1 MKSIRHSVVFLVGL
15 IGLVQ
20 GFFGGGSLMAKRSC
34 TNEWFAGRLSFDGIA
49 VDGITVDGIT
59 VDGFSADRI
68 AVDGIL
74 GDSIAPKMQWFADA
88 KLGIFIHWGI
98 YAVEGTSESWSFHSR
113 QTTYPYYMSQLK
125 GFGAEKYDPK
135 AWVALIKESGAQY
148 AVITT
153 QHHDGVALW
162 ETKQLTPNTPWS
174 LSAKEPLKM
183 QKPALWNAK
192 LPLSVVAQSPAKRDV
207 IAPFASALREQGL
220 KFGAYY
226 SLLDWSHNDYPG
238 FYNDQGR
245 YKLAEDPIRWQR
257 FLQFMHGQI
266 GELSAQF
273 HPDLFWFDGDWE
285 HSNEEWNAPKIRQDI
300 LAANP
305 NAIMNGRLQGYGD
318 YATPE
323 QNMPITKPTL
333 VGLDGKPYSPLW
345 ELCMTSNDNWGW
357 RPNDTL
363 MKTSNEVIRIF
374 SECLGMGGNLLLDIG
389 PKADGTITWEQTRL
403 LKDLGRWTSKH
414 AEAIYG
420 SKAGMPLGH
429 FYGPSTISKD
439 STILYLFITQVQGM
453 SRDDKYIEAEELEDA
468 INEVLGK
475 SGEDAIEIDGGS
487 GMGCSVMVKGL
498 KNQIES
504 VQVLGTDFVIKPK
517 VVGKISWSSVPGTVF
532 IEVPFDALDSNVTV
546 LKLKLKG
553 PLSLYQGA
561 GGFH

>member
-1 MKSIRHSVVFLVGL
+1 MKSMRHSVVFLVGL

-20 GFFGGGSLMAKRSC
+20 GFFGGGGLMAKRSC
-34 TNEWFAGRLSFDGIA
+34 TNEWFAGRLSFDE
-49 VDGITVDGIT
+49 IT

-125 GFGAEKYDPK
+125 GFGAEKYDPN
-135 AWVALIKESGAQY
+135 AWAALIKESGAQY

-162 ETKQLTPNTPWS
+162 ETKQLTPNTPWN

-532 IEVPFDALDSNVTV
+532 IDVPFDALDSNVTV

>member
-15 IGLVQ
+15 MGLVQ
-20 GFFGGGSLMAKRSC
+20 GFFGGSQLLAKASC
-34 TNEWFAGRLSFDGIA
+34 TDKQSAVSSANGIDVQGLA
-49 VDGITVDGIT
+49 
-59 VDGFSADRI
+59 A
-68 AVDGIL
+68 
-74 GDSIAPKMQWFADA
+74 DSIAPKMQWFADA

-125 GFGAEKYDPK
+125 GFGAEKCDPK
-135 AWVALIKESGAQY
+135 AWAALIKESGAQY

-174 LSAKEPLKM
+174 LSSKEPLKV

-285 HSNEEWNAPKIRQDI
+285 HSNAEWNAPKIRQDI

-323 QNMPITKPTL
+323 QNMPIAKPML
-333 VGLDGKPYSPLW
+333 MGSDGKLHNAPW
-345 ELCMTSNDNWGW
+345 ELCLTSNDNWGW
-357 RPNDTL
+357 RPNDTM

-374 SECLGMGGNLLLDIG
+374 AECLGMGGNLLLDIG
-389 PKADGTITWEQTRL
+389 PKADGTITAEQTKL

-420 SKAGMPLGH
+420 SLAGLPAGH

-453 SRDDKYIEAEELEDA
+453 SRDDKYIEEEELEDA

-475 SGEDAIEIDGGS
+475 SGEDAIEIDGVA
-487 GMGCSVMVKGL
+487 GMKCSVMVKGL
-498 KNQIES
+498 RNEIES

-532 IEVPFDALDSNVTV
+532 MDVPFDALDEQVTV

-553 PLSLYQGA
+553 PLRLYEGQ

>member
-1 MKSIRHSVVFLVGL
+1 MKSMRHSAVFLVGL
-15 IGLVQ
+15 MGLVQ
-20 GFFGGGSLMAKRSC
+20 GFVGGGGLMAKASS
-34 TNEWFAGRLSFDGIA
+34 TDFPAADGMFVEGFA
-49 VDGITVDGIT
+49 
-59 VDGFSADRI
+59 DGFVMDSI
-68 AVDGIL
+68 APKGIEL
-74 GDSIAPKMQWFADA
+74 DSIAPKMQWFADA

-113 QTTYPYYMSQLK
+113 NTTYPYYMGQLK
-125 GFGAEKYDPK
+125 GFTAEKYNPK
-135 AWVALIKESGAQY
+135 AWAALIKESGAQY

-162 ETKQLTPNTPWS
+162 NTQQLTPNTPWS
-174 LSAKEPLKM
+174 LSASEPLKL
-183 QKPALWNAK
+183 QKPSLWNAK

-207 IAPFASALREQGL
+207 IAPFAAALREEGL

-238 FYNDQGR
+238 FFKDQGR
-245 YKLAEDPIRWQR
+245 YKLAEDTVRWQR
-257 FLQFMHGQI
+257 FLRFMHAQI
-266 GELSAQF
+266 GELSSQF
-273 HPDLFWFDGDWE
+273 QPDLFWFDGDWE
-285 HSNEEWNAPKIRQDI
+285 HSNAEWNAPKIRQDI

-323 QNMPITKPTL
+323 QNMPISRPMRM
-333 VGLDGKPYSPLW
+333 GLDGKAHSTLW

-389 PKADGTITWEQTRL
+389 PKADGTITAEQTKL
-403 LKDLGRWTSKH
+403 LRDLGRWTSKH

-420 SKAGMPLGH
+420 SLAGLPGGH
-429 FYGPSTISKD
+429 FYGPSTMSKD
-439 STILYLFITQVQGM
+439 STILYLFLTQVQGM
-453 SRDDKYIEAEELEDA
+453 PRDDKYLEEEALEEA

-475 SGEDAIEIDGGS
+475 AGEDAIEIDGGS
-487 GMGCSVMVKGL
+487 GMKCSVMVKGL
-498 KNQIES
+498 RNEIVSAEVMGVEGKLN
-504 VQVLGTDFVIKPK
+504 PK

-532 IEVPFDALDSNVTV
+532 MEVPVDALDSDVTV
-546 LKLKLKG
+546 LKLKLNG
-553 PLSLYQGA
+553 PLRLYNGA

>member
-1 MKSIRHSVVFLVGL
+1 MKSMRHSVVFLVGL
-15 IGLVQ
+15 MGLVQ
-20 GFFGGGSLMAKRSC
+20 GFVGGDGLMAKASR
-34 TNEWFAGRLSFDGIA
+34 TDFPAADGMFVEGFA
-49 VDGITVDGIT
+49 
-59 VDGFSADRI
+59 DGFVMDSI
-68 AVDGIL
+68 APKGIER
-74 GDSIAPKMQWFADA
+74 DSIAPKMQWFADA

-113 QTTYPYYMSQLK
+113 NTTYPYYMGQLK
-125 GFGAEKYDPK
+125 GFTAEKYNPK
-135 AWVALIKESGAQY
+135 AWAALIKESGAQY

-174 LSAKEPLKM
+174 LSSKEPLKM

-285 HSNEEWNAPKIRQDI
+285 HSNAEWNAPKVRQDI

-323 QNMPITKPTL
+323 QNMPITRPML
-333 VGLDGKPYSPLW
+333 MGSDGKLHNAPW
-345 ELCMTSNDNWGW
+345 ELCLTSNDNWGW
-357 RPNDTL
+357 RPNDTM

-374 SECLGMGGNLLLDIG
+374 AECLGMGGNLLLDIG
-389 PKADGTITWEQTRL
+389 PRADGTITVEQTKL
-403 LKDLGRWTSKH
+403 LRDLGRWTSKH

-420 SKAGMPLGH
+420 SLAGFPAGH
-429 FYGPSTISKD
+429 FYGPSTIGKD
-439 STILYLFITQVQGM
+439 STILYLFVTQVQGM
-453 SRDDKYIEAEELEDA
+453 SKEDKYIEEEELEDA

-475 SGEDAIEIDGGS
+475 SGEDAIEIDGCS
-487 GMGCSVMVKGL
+487 GMKCSVMVKGL
-498 KNQIES
+498 KNEIES

-517 VVGKISWSSVPGTVF
+517 VVGKISWSSVPGTIF
-532 IEVPFDALDSNVTV
+532 MDVPFDALDEQVTV

-553 PLSLYQGA
+553 PLRLYEGQ

>member
-1 MKSIRHSVVFLVGL
+1 MKRIRHSVVFLVGL
-15 IGLVQ
+15 MGLVQ
-20 GFFGGGSLMAKRSC
+20 GFFGGGGLMAK
-34 TNEWFAGRLSFDGIA
+34 
-49 VDGITVDGIT
+49 
-59 VDGFSADRI
+59 GFSA
-68 AVDGIL
+68 
-74 GDSIAPKMQWFADA
+74 DSIAPKMQWFADA

-113 QTTYPYYMSQLK
+113 NTTYPYYMGQLK

-135 AWVALIKESGAQY
+135 AWATLIKESGAQY

-162 ETKQLTPNTPWS
+162 NTQQLTPNTPWS
-174 LSAKEPLKM
+174 LNTKDPLKM

-245 YKLAEDPIRWQR
+245 YKLAENPMRWQR

-266 GELSAQF
+266 GELSTQF

-285 HSNEEWNAPKIRQDI
+285 HSNEEWNAPKIRRDI

-323 QNMPITKPTL
+323 QNMPISKPTL
-333 VGLDGKPYSPLW
+333 IGLDGKAHGTLW

-420 SKAGMPLGH
+420 SLAGMPAGH

-439 STILYLFITQVQGM
+439 STILYLFLTQVQGIDK
-453 SRDDKYIEAEELEDA
+453 DDKYINEEELEEA

-475 SGEDAIEIDGGS
+475 VGDDHIELDGSSGLT
-487 GMGCSVMVKGL
+487 CSVMVKGL
-498 KNQIES
+498 RNEILSAE
-504 VQVLGTDFVIKPK
+504 VLGVEGKLRPK

-532 IEVPFDALDSNVTV
+532 MEVPVDALDSDVTV

-553 PLSLYQGA
+553 PLSLYRGA

>member
-15 IGLVQ
+15 MGLVQ
-20 GFFGGGSLMAKRSC
+20 GFFGGSQLLAKASC
-34 TNEWFAGRLSFDGIA
+34 TEKQSAGA
-49 VDGITVDGIT
+49 
-59 VDGFSADRI
+59 SANGMVVQGL
-68 AVDGIL
+68 AA
-74 GDSIAPKMQWFADA
+74 DSIAPKMQWFADA

-113 QTTYPYYMSQLK
+113 NTTYPYYMSQLK

-135 AWVALIKESGAQY
+135 AWAALIKESGAQY

-174 LSAKEPLKM
+174 LSSKEPLKV

-285 HSNEEWNAPKIRQDI
+285 HSNEEWYAPKIRQDI

-323 QNMPITKPTL
+323 QNMPITKPML
-333 VGLDGKPYSPLW
+333 MGSDGKPHNAPW
-345 ELCMTSNDNWGW
+345 ELCLTSNDNWGW
-357 RPNDTL
+357 RPNDTM

-374 SECLGMGGNLLLDIG
+374 AECLGMGGNLLLDIG
-389 PKADGTITWEQTRL
+389 PKADGTITAEQTKL

-420 SKAGMPLGH
+420 SLAGLPAGH

-439 STILYLFITQVQGM
+439 STILYLFVTQVQGM
-453 SRDDKYIEAEELEDA
+453 SRDDKYIEEEELEDA

-475 SGEDAIEIDGGS
+475 SGEDAIEIDGVS
-487 GMGCSVMVKGL
+487 GMKCLVMVKGL
-498 KNQIES
+498 SNEIES

-532 IEVPFDALDSNVTV
+532 MDVPFDALDEQVTV

-553 PLSLYQGA
+553 PLRLYEGQ

>member
-1 MKSIRHSVVFLVGL
+1 MKSMRHSVVFLVGL
-15 IGLVQ
+15 MGLVQ
-20 GFFGGGSLMAKRSC
+20 GFVGGGGLMAKASC
-34 TNEWFAGRLSFDGIA
+34 TDFPAADGMFVEGFA
-49 VDGITVDGIT
+49 
-59 VDGFSADRI
+59 DGFVMDSI
-68 AVDGIL
+68 APKGIER
-74 GDSIAPKMQWFADA
+74 DSIAPKMQWFADA

-113 QTTYPYYMSQLK
+113 NTTYPYYMGQLK
-125 GFGAEKYDPK
+125 GFTAEKYDPK
-135 AWVALIKESGAQY
+135 AWAALIKESGAQY

-162 ETKQLTPNTPWS
+162 NTQQLTPNTPWS
-174 LSAKEPLKM
+174 LSASEPLKL
-183 QKPALWNAK
+183 QKPSLWNAK

-207 IAPFASALREQGL
+207 IAPFAAALREEGL

-238 FYNDQGR
+238 FFKDQGR
-245 YKLAEDPIRWQR
+245 YKLTEDTVRWQR
-257 FLQFMHGQI
+257 FLRFMHAQI
-266 GELSAQF
+266 GELSSQF

-285 HSNEEWNAPKIRQDI
+285 HSNAEWNAPKIRKDI
-300 LAANP
+300 LTANP

-323 QNMPITKPTL
+323 QNMPIERPTL
-333 VGLDGKPYSPLW
+333 VGLDGKAHGTLW

-389 PKADGTITWEQTRL
+389 PKADGTITAEQTKL
-403 LKDLGRWTSKH
+403 LRDLGRWTSKH

-420 SKAGMPLGH
+420 SLAGLPGGH
-429 FYGPSTISKD
+429 FYGPSTMSKD
-439 STILYLFITQVQGM
+439 STILYLFLTQVQGVP
-453 SRDDKYIEAEELEDA
+453 RDDKYLEEEALEEA

-475 SGEDAIEIDGGS
+475 AGEDAIEIDGGS
-487 GMGCSVMVKGL
+487 GMKCSVMVKGL
-498 KNQIES
+498 RNEIVSAEVMGVDGKLN
-504 VQVLGTDFVIKPK
+504 PK

-532 IEVPFDALDSNVTV
+532 MEVPVDALDSDVTV
-546 LKLKLKG
+546 LKLKLNG
-553 PLSLYQGA
+553 PLRLYNGA

>member
-1 MKSIRHSVVFLVGL
+1 MKSMRHSMVFLVGL
-15 IGLVQ
+15 MGLVQ
-20 GFFGGGSLMAKRSC
+20 GFFGGGTLIAKGSLITEQCVGRVSIVGIAAHRMATDRID
-34 TNEWFAGRLSFDGIA
+34 ADGI
-49 VDGITVDGIT
+49 V
-59 VDGFSADRI
+59 
-68 AVDGIL
+68 
-74 GDSIAPKMQWFADA
+74 GDSIAPKMLWFADA

-113 QTTYPYYMSQLK
+113 NTTYPYYMSQLK
-125 GFGAEKYDPK
+125 GFGAEKYDPR
-135 AWVALIKESGAQY
+135 AWASLIKESGAQY

-162 ETKQLTPNTPWS
+162 DTKQITPNTPWS
-174 LSAKEPLKM
+174 LSSKEPLKM

-238 FYNDQGR
+238 FFNDQGR
-245 YKLAEDPIRWQR
+245 YKLTEDPIRWQR

-266 GELSAQF
+266 GELNTQF

-285 HSNEEWNAPKIRQDI
+285 HSNDEWNAPKIRQEI

-323 QNMPITKPTL
+323 QNMPITKPKW

-345 ELCMTSNDNWGW
+345 ELCLTSNDNWGW
-357 RPNDTL
+357 RPNDTM

-389 PKADGTITWEQTRL
+389 PKADGTIPWEQIRL

-429 FYGPSTISKD
+429 FYGPSTMSKD
-439 STILYLFITQVQGM
+439 STILYLFLTQVQGM
-453 SRDDKYIEAEELEDA
+453 SRDDKFIEAEELEDA

-475 SGEDAIEIDGGS
+475 SGDDAIEIDGGS
-487 GMGCSVMVKGL
+487 GMSCSVMVKGL

-504 VQVLGTDFVIKPK
+504 VQVLGTDFEIKPK

-532 IEVPFDALDSNVTV
+532 MEVPFDALDSEVTI
-546 LKLKLKG
+546 LKLKLNG
-553 PLSLYQGA
+553 PLRLYQGE

>member
-1 MKSIRHSVVFLVGL
+1 MKSMRHSAVFLVGL
-15 IGLVQ
+15 MGLVQ
-20 GFFGGGSLMAKRSC
+20 GFVGGGDLMAKASS
-34 TNEWFAGRLSFDGIA
+34 TDFPAADGMFVEGFA
-49 VDGITVDGIT
+49 
-59 VDGFSADRI
+59 DGFVMDSI
-68 AVDGIL
+68 APKGIEL
-74 GDSIAPKMQWFADA
+74 DSIAPKMQWFADA

-113 QTTYPYYMSQLK
+113 NTTYPYYMGQLK
-125 GFGAEKYDPK
+125 GFTAEKYNPK
-135 AWVALIKESGAQY
+135 AWAALIKESGAQY

-162 ETKQLTPNTPWS
+162 NTQQLTPNTPWS
-174 LSAKEPLKM
+174 LSASEPLKL
-183 QKPALWNAK
+183 QKPSLWNAK

-207 IAPFASALREQGL
+207 IAPFAAALREEGL

-238 FYNDQGR
+238 FFKDQGR
-245 YKLAEDPIRWQR
+245 YKLAEDTVRWQR
-257 FLQFMHGQI
+257 FLRFMHAQI
-266 GELSAQF
+266 GELSSQF
-273 HPDLFWFDGDWE
+273 RPDLFWFDGDWE
-285 HSNEEWNAPKIRQDI
+285 HSNAEWNAPKIRQDI

-323 QNMPITKPTL
+323 QNMPISRPMRM
-333 VGLDGKPYSPLW
+333 GLDGKAHSTLW

-389 PKADGTITWEQTRL
+389 PKADGTITAEQTKL
-403 LKDLGRWTSKH
+403 LRDLGRWTSKH

-420 SKAGMPLGH
+420 SLAGLPGGH
-429 FYGPSTISKD
+429 FYGPSTMSKD
-439 STILYLFITQVQGM
+439 STVLYLFLTQVQGM
-453 SRDDKYIEAEELEDA
+453 PRDDKYLEEEALEEA

-475 SGEDAIEIDGGS
+475 AGEDAIEIDGGS
-487 GMGCSVMVKGL
+487 GMKCSVMVKGL
-498 KNQIES
+498 RNEIVSAEVMGVEGKLN
-504 VQVLGTDFVIKPK
+504 PK

-532 IEVPFDALDSNVTV
+532 MEVPVDALDSDVTV
-546 LKLKLKG
+546 LKLKLNG
-553 PLSLYQGA
+553 PLRLYKGA

>member
-1 MKSIRHSVVFLVGL
+1 MKSMRHSVVFLVGL
-15 IGLVQ
+15 MGLVQ
-20 GFFGGGSLMAKRSC
+20 GFVGGGGLMAKASC
-34 TNEWFAGRLSFDGIA
+34 TDFPAADGMFVEGFA
-49 VDGITVDGIT
+49 
-59 VDGFSADRI
+59 DGFVMDSI
-68 AVDGIL
+68 APKGIER
-74 GDSIAPKMQWFADA
+74 DSIAPKMQWFADA

-113 QTTYPYYMSQLK
+113 NTTYPYYMGQLK
-125 GFGAEKYDPK
+125 GFTAEKYDPK
-135 AWVALIKESGAQY
+135 AWAALIKESGAQY

-162 ETKQLTPNTPWS
+162 NTQQLTPNTPWS
-174 LSAKEPLKM
+174 LSASEPLKL
-183 QKPALWNAK
+183 QKPSLWNAK

-207 IAPFASALREQGL
+207 IAPFAAALREEGL

-238 FYNDQGR
+238 FFKDQGR
-245 YKLAEDPIRWQR
+245 YKLTEDTVRWQR
-257 FLQFMHGQI
+257 FLRFMHAQI
-266 GELSAQF
+266 GELSSQF
-273 HPDLFWFDGDWE
+273 QPDLFWFDGDWE
-285 HSNEEWNAPKIRQDI
+285 HSNAEWNAPKIRQDI
-300 LAANP
+300 LVANP

-323 QNMPITKPTL
+323 QNMPIERPTL
-333 VGLDGKPYSPLW
+333 LGLDGKAHGTLW

-389 PKADGTITWEQTRL
+389 PKADGTITAEQTKL
-403 LKDLGRWTSKH
+403 LRDLGRWTSKH

-420 SKAGMPLGH
+420 SLAGLPGGH
-429 FYGPSTISKD
+429 FYGPSTMSKD
-439 STILYLFITQVQGM
+439 STILYLFLTQVQGVP
-453 SRDDKYIEAEELEDA
+453 RDDKYLEEEALEEA

-475 SGEDAIEIDGGS
+475 AGEDAIEIDGGS
-487 GMGCSVMVKGL
+487 GMKCSVMVKGL
-498 KNQIES
+498 RNEIVSAEVMGVDGKLN
-504 VQVLGTDFVIKPK
+504 PK

-532 IEVPFDALDSNVTV
+532 MEVPVDALDSDVTV
-546 LKLKLKG
+546 LKLKLNG
-553 PLSLYQGA
+553 PLRLYNGA

>member
-1 MKSIRHSVVFLVGL
+1 MRHSVVFLVGL
-15 IGLVQ
+15 MGLVQ
-20 GFFGGGSLMAKRSC
+20 GFVGGGGLMAKASC
-34 TNEWFAGRLSFDGIA
+34 TDFPAADGMFVEGFA
-49 VDGITVDGIT
+49 
-59 VDGFSADRI
+59 DGFVMDSI
-68 AVDGIL
+68 APKGIER
-74 GDSIAPKMQWFADA
+74 DSIAPKMQWFADA

-113 QTTYPYYMSQLK
+113 NTTYPYYMGQLK
-125 GFGAEKYDPK
+125 GFTAEKYDPK
-135 AWVALIKESGAQY
+135 AWAALIKESGAQY

-162 ETKQLTPNTPWS
+162 NTQQLTPNTPWS
-174 LSAKEPLKM
+174 LSASEPLKL
-183 QKPALWNAK
+183 QKPSLWNAK

-207 IAPFASALREQGL
+207 IAPFAAALREEGL

-238 FYNDQGR
+238 FFKDQGR
-245 YKLAEDPIRWQR
+245 YKLTEDTVRWQR
-257 FLQFMHGQI
+257 FLRFMHAQI
-266 GELSAQF
+266 GELSSQF
-273 HPDLFWFDGDWE
+273 QPDLFWFDGDWE
-285 HSNEEWNAPKIRQDI
+285 HSNAEWNAPKIRQDI

-323 QNMPITKPTL
+323 QNMPISRPMRM
-333 VGLDGKPYSPLW
+333 GLDGKAHSTLW

-389 PKADGTITWEQTRL
+389 PKADGSITAEQTKL
-403 LKDLGRWTSKH
+403 LRDLGRWTSKH

-420 SKAGMPLGH
+420 SLAGLPGGH
-429 FYGPSTISKD
+429 FYGPSTMSKD
-439 STILYLFITQVQGM
+439 STILYLFLTQVQGVP
-453 SRDDKYIEAEELEDA
+453 RDDKYLEEEALEEA

-475 SGEDAIEIDGGS
+475 AGEDAIEIDGGS
-487 GMGCSVMVKGL
+487 GMKCSVMVKGL
-498 KNQIES
+498 RNEIVSAEVMGVEGKLN
-504 VQVLGTDFVIKPK
+504 PK

-532 IEVPFDALDSNVTV
+532 MEVPVDALDSDVTV
-546 LKLKLKG
+546 LKLKFNG
-553 PLSLYQGA
+553 PLRLYNGA

>member
-1 MKSIRHSVVFLVGL
+1 MKSMRHSVVFLVGL
-15 IGLVQ
+15 MGLVQ
-20 GFFGGGSLMAKRSC
+20 GFVGGGGLMAKASC
-34 TNEWFAGRLSFDGIA
+34 TDFPAADGMFVEGFA
-49 VDGITVDGIT
+49 
-59 VDGFSADRI
+59 DGFVMDSI
-68 AVDGIL
+68 APKGIER
-74 GDSIAPKMQWFADA
+74 DSIAPKMQWFADA

-113 QTTYPYYMSQLK
+113 NTTYPYYMGQLK
-125 GFGAEKYDPK
+125 GFTAEKYNPK
-135 AWVALIKESGAQY
+135 AWAALIKESGAQY

-162 ETKQLTPNTPWS
+162 NTQQLTPNTPWS
-174 LSAKEPLKM
+174 LGASEPLKL
-183 QKPALWNAK
+183 QKPSLWNAK

-207 IAPFASALREQGL
+207 IAPFAAALREEGL

-238 FYNDQGR
+238 FFKDQGR
-245 YKLAEDPIRWQR
+245 YKLAEDPMRWQR

-266 GELSAQF
+266 GELSTQF

-285 HSNEEWNAPKIRQDI
+285 HSNEEWNAPKIRRDI

-323 QNMPITKPTL
+323 QNMPIERPTL
-333 VGLDGKPYSPLW
+333 VGLDGKAHGTLW

-420 SKAGMPLGH
+420 SLAGLPAGH

-439 STILYLFITQVQGM
+439 STILYLFLTQVQGIDK
-453 SRDDKYIEAEELEDA
+453 DDKYINEEELEEA

-475 SGEDAIEIDGGS
+475 VGDDHIELDGSSGLT
-487 GMGCSVMVKGL
+487 CSVMVKGL
-498 KNQIES
+498 RNEILSAE
-504 VQVLGTDFVIKPK
+504 VLGVEGKLRPK

-532 IEVPFDALDSNVTV
+532 MEVPVDALDSDVTV

-553 PLSLYQGA
+553 PLSLYRGA

>member
-1 MKSIRHSVVFLVGL
+1 MKRIRHSVVFLVGL
-15 IGLVQ
+15 MGLVQ
-20 GFFGGGSLMAKRSC
+20 GFFGGGGLMAKASC
-34 TNEWFAGRLSFDGIA
+34 TDFPAADGMFVEGFA
-49 VDGITVDGIT
+49 
-59 VDGFSADRI
+59 DGFVTDSI
-68 AVDGIL
+68 APKGIER
-74 GDSIAPKMQWFADA
+74 DSIAPKMQWFADA

-113 QTTYPYYMSQLK
+113 NTTYPYYMGQLK

-135 AWVALIKESGAQY
+135 AWATLIKESGAQY

-162 ETKQLTPNTPWS
+162 DTKQLTPNTPWS
-174 LSAKEPLKM
+174 LSANEPLKM
-183 QKPALWNAK
+183 QKPSLWNAK

-207 IAPFASALREQGL
+207 IAPFASALREEGL

-238 FYNDQGR
+238 FFNDQGR
-245 YKLAEDPIRWQR
+245 YKLAEDPMRWQR

-266 GELSAQF
+266 GELSTQF

-285 HSNEEWNAPKIRQDI
+285 HSNEEWNAPKIRRDI

-323 QNMPITKPTL
+323 QNMPIERPTL
-333 VGLDGKPYSPLW
+333 VGLDGKAHGTLW

-420 SKAGMPLGH
+420 SLAGLPSGH

-439 STILYLFITQVQGM
+439 STILYLFLTQVQGIDK
-453 SRDDKYIEAEELEDA
+453 DDKYINEEELEEA

-475 SGEDAIEIDGGS
+475 VGDDHIELDGSSGLT
-487 GMGCSVMVKGL
+487 CSVMVKGL
-498 KNQIES
+498 RNEILSAE
-504 VQVLGTDFVIKPK
+504 VLGVEGKLRPK

-532 IEVPFDALDSNVTV
+532 MEVPVDALDSDVTV

-553 PLSLYQGA
+553 PLSLYRGA

>member
-1 MKSIRHSVVFLVGL
+1 MKSMRHSVVFLVGL
-15 IGLVQ
+15 MGLVQ
-20 GFFGGGSLMAKRSC
+20 GFVGGGGLMAKASC
-34 TNEWFAGRLSFDGIA
+34 TDFPAADGMFVEGFA
-49 VDGITVDGIT
+49 
-59 VDGFSADRI
+59 DGFVMDSI
-68 AVDGIL
+68 APKGIER
-74 GDSIAPKMQWFADA
+74 DSIAPKMQWFADA

-113 QTTYPYYMSQLK
+113 NTTYPYYMGQLK
-125 GFGAEKYDPK
+125 GFTAEKYDPK
-135 AWVALIKESGAQY
+135 AWAALIKESGAQY

-162 ETKQLTPNTPWS
+162 NTQQLTPNTPWS
-174 LSAKEPLKM
+174 LSASEPLKL
-183 QKPALWNAK
+183 QKPSLWNAK

-207 IAPFASALREQGL
+207 IAPFAAALREEGL

-238 FYNDQGR
+238 FFKDQGR
-245 YKLAEDPIRWQR
+245 YKLTEDTVRWQR
-257 FLQFMHGQI
+257 FLRFMHAQI
-266 GELSAQF
+266 GELSSQF
-273 HPDLFWFDGDWE
+273 QPDLFWFDGDWE
-285 HSNEEWNAPKIRQDI
+285 HSNAEWNAPKIRQDI
-300 LAANP
+300 LTANP

-323 QNMPITKPTL
+323 QNMPISRPMRM
-333 VGLDGKPYSPLW
+333 GLDGKAHSTLW

-389 PKADGTITWEQTRL
+389 PKADGSITAEQTKL
-403 LKDLGRWTSKH
+403 LRDLGRWTSKH

-420 SKAGMPLGH
+420 SLAGLPGGH
-429 FYGPSTISKD
+429 FYGPSTMSKD
-439 STILYLFITQVQGM
+439 STILYLFLTQVQGVP
-453 SRDDKYIEAEELEDA
+453 RDDKYLEEEALEEA

-475 SGEDAIEIDGGS
+475 AGEDAIEIDGGS
-487 GMGCSVMVKGL
+487 GMKCSVMVKGL
-498 KNQIES
+498 RNEIVSAEVMGVEGKLN
-504 VQVLGTDFVIKPK
+504 PK

-532 IEVPFDALDSNVTV
+532 MEVPVDALDSDVTV
-546 LKLKLKG
+546 LKLKFNG
-553 PLSLYQGA
+553 PLRLYNGA

>member
-1 MKSIRHSVVFLVGL
+1 
-15 IGLVQ
+15 
-20 GFFGGGSLMAKRSC
+20 
-34 TNEWFAGRLSFDGIA
+34 
-49 VDGITVDGIT
+49 
-59 VDGFSADRI
+59 
-68 AVDGIL
+68 
-74 GDSIAPKMQWFADA
+74 
-88 KLGIFIHWGI
+88 
-98 YAVEGTSESWSFHSR
+98 
-113 QTTYPYYMSQLK
+113 MSQLK
-125 GFGAEKYDPK
+125 GFGAEKYDPR
-135 AWVALIKESGAQY
+135 AWASLIKESGAQY

-162 ETKQLTPNTPWS
+162 DTKQITPNTPWS
-174 LSAKEPLKM
+174 LSSKEPLKM

-238 FYNDQGR
+238 FFNDQGR
-245 YKLAEDPIRWQR
+245 YKLTEDPIRWQR

-266 GELSAQF
+266 GELNTQF

-285 HSNEEWNAPKIRQDI
+285 HSNDEWNAPKIRQEI
-300 LAANP
+300 LAVNP

-323 QNMPITKPTL
+323 QNMPITKPKW

-345 ELCMTSNDNWGW
+345 ELCLTSNDNWGW
-357 RPNDTL
+357 RPNDTM

-389 PKADGTITWEQTRL
+389 PKADGTIPWEQIRL

-429 FYGPSTISKD
+429 FYGPSTMSKD
-439 STILYLFITQVQGM
+439 STILYLFLTQVQGM
-453 SRDDKYIEAEELEDA
+453 SRDDKFIEAEELEDA

-475 SGEDAIEIDGGS
+475 SGDDAIEIDGGS
-487 GMGCSVMVKGL
+487 GMSCSVMVKGL

-504 VQVLGTDFVIKPK
+504 VQVLGTDFEIKPK

-532 IEVPFDALDSNVTV
+532 MEVPFDALDSEVTI
-546 LKLKLKG
+546 LKLKLNG
-553 PLSLYQGA
+553 PLRLYQGE

>member
-1 MKSIRHSVVFLVGL
+1 MKSMRHSAVFLAGL
-15 IGLVQ
+15 MGLVQ
-20 GFFGGGSLMAKRSC
+20 GVLGDGGLMAKASC
-34 TNEWFAGRLSFDGIA
+34 TDYPAANGMFVEGIA
-49 VDGITVDGIT
+49 DRFVMDSIAPKGIE
-59 VDGFSADRI
+59 R
-68 AVDGIL
+68 
-74 GDSIAPKMQWFADA
+74 DSIAPKMQWFADA

-113 QTTYPYYMSQLK
+113 NTTYPYYMGQLK
-125 GFGAEKYDPK
+125 GFTAEKYDPK
-135 AWVALIKESGAQY
+135 AWAALIKESGAQY

-162 ETKQLTPNTPWS
+162 NTQQLTPNTAWS
-174 LSAKEPLKM
+174 LSASEPLKL

-207 IAPFASALREQGL
+207 IAPFASALREEGL

-238 FYNDQGR
+238 FFKDQGR
-245 YKLAEDPIRWQR
+245 YKLAEDTVRWQR
-257 FLQFMHGQI
+257 FLQFMHAQI
-266 GELSAQF
+266 GELSSQF

-285 HSNEEWNAPKIRQDI
+285 HSNAEWNAPKIRQDI
-300 LAANP
+300 LTANP

-323 QNMPITKPTL
+323 QNMPITRPMR
-333 VGLDGKPYSPLW
+333 VGLDGKAHGTLW

-389 PKADGTITWEQTRL
+389 PKADGTITAEQTKL
-403 LKDLGRWTSKH
+403 LRDLGRWTRKH

-420 SKAGMPLGH
+420 SLAGLPGGH

-439 STILYLFITQVQGM
+439 STILYLFLTQVQGVP
-453 SRDDKYIEAEELEDA
+453 RDDKYLEEEALEEA

-475 SGEDAIEIDGGS
+475 AGDEAIEIDGGS
-487 GMGCSVMVKGL
+487 GMKYSVMVKGL
-498 KNQIES
+498 RNEIVSAE
-504 VQVLGTDFVIKPK
+504 VMGVEGRLNPK
-517 VVGKISWSSVPGTVF
+517 VVGRISWSSVPGTVF
-532 IEVPFDALDSNVTV
+532 MEVPVDSLDSDVTV

-553 PLSLYQGA
+553 PLSLYRGA

>member
-1 MKSIRHSVVFLVGL
+1 MKSIRHSRVFLVGL

-20 GFFGGGSLMAKRSC
+20 GFFGGVSLMAKGSRINKQSV
-34 TNEWFAGRLSFDGIA
+34 GRLSIVGIA
-49 VDGITVDGIT
+49 
-59 VDGFSADRI
+59 ADRSPI
-68 AVDGIL
+68 ERNAADEIV

-113 QTTYPYYMSQLK
+113 NTSYPFYMSQLK
-125 GFGAEKYDPK
+125 GFGAEKYDPR
-135 AWVALIKESGAQY
+135 AWASLIKESGAQY

-162 ETKQLTPNTPWS
+162 DTKQITPNTPWS
-174 LSAKEPLKM
+174 LSSKEPLKM

-238 FYNDQGR
+238 FFNDQGR
-245 YKLAEDPIRWQR
+245 YKLTEDPIRWQR

-285 HSNEEWNAPKIRQDI
+285 HSNDEWNAPKIRQEI

-323 QNMPITKPTL
+323 QNMPITKPTW
-333 VGLDGKPYSPLW
+333 VGLDGKTYSPQW

-357 RPNDTL
+357 RPNDTM

-389 PKADGTITWEQTRL
+389 PKADGTIPWEQIRL

-420 SKAGMPLGH
+420 SKAGLPLGH
-429 FYGPSTISKD
+429 FYGPSTMSKD

-487 GMGCSVMVKGL
+487 GMSCSVMVKGL

-532 IEVPFDALDSNVTV
+532 MDVPFDALDSDVTV
-546 LKLKLKG
+546 LKLKLNG

>member
-1 MKSIRHSVVFLVGL
+1 MKSIRHSRVFLVGL

-20 GFFGGGSLMAKRSC
+20 GFFGGVSLMAKGSRINKQSV
-34 TNEWFAGRLSFDGIA
+34 GRLSIVGIAADRSATERNAADGI
-49 VDGITVDGIT
+49 V
-59 VDGFSADRI
+59 
-68 AVDGIL
+68 

-113 QTTYPYYMSQLK
+113 NTSYPFYMSQLK
-125 GFGAEKYDPK
+125 GFGAEKYDPR
-135 AWVALIKESGAQY
+135 AWASLIKESGAQY

-162 ETKQLTPNTPWS
+162 DTKQITPNTPWS
-174 LSAKEPLKM
+174 LSSKEPLKM

-238 FYNDQGR
+238 FFNDQGR
-245 YKLAEDPIRWQR
+245 YKLTEDPIRWQR

-285 HSNEEWNAPKIRQDI
+285 HSNDEWNAPKIRQEI

-323 QNMPITKPTL
+323 QNMPITKPTW
-333 VGLDGKPYSPLW
+333 VGLDGKTYSPQW

-357 RPNDTL
+357 RPNDTM

-389 PKADGTITWEQTRL
+389 PKADGTIPWEQIRL

-420 SKAGMPLGH
+420 SKAGLPLGH
-429 FYGPSTISKD
+429 FYGPSTMSKD
-439 STILYLFITQVQGM
+439 STILYLFVTQVQGM

-487 GMGCSVMVKGL
+487 GMSCSVMVKGL

-532 IEVPFDALDSNVTV
+532 MDVPFDALDSDVTV
-546 LKLKLKG
+546 LKLKLNG

>member
-1 MKSIRHSVVFLVGL
+1 MKSMRHSMVFLVGL
-15 IGLVQ
+15 MGLVQ
-20 GFFGGGSLMAKRSC
+20 GFFGGGTLIAKGSLITEQCVGRVSIVGIAAHRMATDRID
-34 TNEWFAGRLSFDGIA
+34 ADGI
-49 VDGITVDGIT
+49 V
-59 VDGFSADRI
+59 
-68 AVDGIL
+68 
-74 GDSIAPKMQWFADA
+74 GDSIAPKMLWFADA

-113 QTTYPYYMSQLK
+113 NTTYPYYMSQLK
-125 GFGAEKYDPK
+125 GFGAEKYDPR
-135 AWVALIKESGAQY
+135 AWASLIKESGAQY

-162 ETKQLTPNTPWS
+162 DTKQITPNTPWS
-174 LSAKEPLKM
+174 LSSKEPLKM

-238 FYNDQGR
+238 FFNDQGR
-245 YKLAEDPIRWQR
+245 YKLTEDPIRWQR

-266 GELSAQF
+266 GELNTQF

-285 HSNEEWNAPKIRQDI
+285 HSNDEWNAPKIRQEI
-300 LAANP
+300 LAVNP

-323 QNMPITKPTL
+323 QNMPITKPKW

-345 ELCMTSNDNWGW
+345 ELCLTSNDNWGW
-357 RPNDTL
+357 RPNDTM

-389 PKADGTITWEQTRL
+389 PKADGTIPWEQIRL

-429 FYGPSTISKD
+429 FYGPSTMSKD
-439 STILYLFITQVQGM
+439 STILYLFLTQVQGM
-453 SRDDKYIEAEELEDA
+453 SRDDKFIEAEELEDA

-475 SGEDAIEIDGGS
+475 SGDDAIEIDGGS
-487 GMGCSVMVKGL
+487 GMSCSVMVKGL

-504 VQVLGTDFVIKPK
+504 VQVLGTDFEIKPK

-532 IEVPFDALDSNVTV
+532 MEVPFDALDSEVTI
-546 LKLKLKG
+546 LKLKLNG
-553 PLSLYQGA
+553 PLRLYQGE

>member
-1 MKSIRHSVVFLVGL
+1 MKSIRHSRVFLVGL

-20 GFFGGGSLMAKRSC
+20 GFFGGVSLMAKGSRINKQSV
-34 TNEWFAGRLSFDGIA
+34 GRLSIVGNAADRSATERNAADGI
-49 VDGITVDGIT
+49 V
-59 VDGFSADRI
+59 
-68 AVDGIL
+68 

-113 QTTYPYYMSQLK
+113 NTSYPFYMSQLK
-125 GFGAEKYDPK
+125 GFGAEKYDPR
-135 AWVALIKESGAQY
+135 AWASLIKESGAQY

-162 ETKQLTPNTPWS
+162 DTKQITPNTPWS
-174 LSAKEPLKM
+174 LSSKEPLKV

-238 FYNDQGR
+238 FFNDQGR
-245 YKLAEDPIRWQR
+245 YKLTEDPIRWQR

-285 HSNEEWNAPKIRQDI
+285 HSNDEWNAPKIRQEI

-323 QNMPITKPTL
+323 QNMPITKPTW
-333 VGLDGKPYSPLW
+333 VGLDGKTYSPQW

-357 RPNDTL
+357 RPNDTM

-389 PKADGTITWEQTRL
+389 PKADGTIPWEQIRL

-420 SKAGMPLGH
+420 SKAGLPLGH
-429 FYGPSTISKD
+429 FYGPSTMSKD

-487 GMGCSVMVKGL
+487 GMSCSVMVKGL
-498 KNQIES
+498 RNQIES

-532 IEVPFDALDSNVTV
+532 MDVPFDALDSDVTV
-546 LKLKLKG
+546 LKLKLNG

>member
-1 MKSIRHSVVFLVGL
+1 MKSMRHSVVFLVGL
-15 IGLVQ
+15 MGLVQ
-20 GFFGGGSLMAKRSC
+20 GFVGGGGLMAKATC
-34 TNEWFAGRLSFDGIA
+34 TDFPAADGIFVEGYA
-49 VDGITVDGIT
+49 
-59 VDGFSADRI
+59 DGF
-68 AVDGIL
+68 VM
-74 GDSIAPKMQWFADA
+74 DSIAPKGIERDSMAPKMQWFADA

-113 QTTYPYYMSQLK
+113 NTTYPYYMGQLK
-125 GFGAEKYDPK
+125 GFTAEKYNPK
-135 AWVALIKESGAQY
+135 AWAALIKESGAQY

-162 ETKQLTPNTPWS
+162 NTQQLTPNTPWS
-174 LSAKEPLKM
+174 LSASEPLKL
-183 QKPALWNAK
+183 QKPSLWNAK

-207 IAPFASALREQGL
+207 IAPFAAALREEGL

-238 FYNDQGR
+238 FFKDQGR
-245 YKLAEDPIRWQR
+245 YKLAEDTVRWQR
-257 FLQFMHGQI
+257 FLRFMHAQI
-266 GELSAQF
+266 GELSSQF
-273 HPDLFWFDGDWE
+273 QPDLFWFDGDWE
-285 HSNEEWNAPKIRQDI
+285 HSNAEWNAPKIRKDI

-323 QNMPITKPTL
+323 QNMPIERPTL
-333 VGLDGKPYSPLW
+333 LGLDGKAHGTLW

-420 SKAGMPLGH
+420 SLAGLPAGH

-439 STILYLFITQVQGM
+439 STILYLFVTQVQGM
-453 SRDDKYIEAEELEDA
+453 SRDDKYIEEEELEDA

-475 SGEDAIEIDGGS
+475 SGEDAIEIDGVA
-487 GMGCSVMVKGL
+487 GMKCSVMVKGL
-498 KNQIES
+498 RNEIES

-532 IEVPFDALDSNVTV
+532 MDVPFDALDEQVTV

-553 PLSLYQGA
+553 PLRLYEGQ